1 MSVLIRLAERNYFSV
16 LTKLQGVAY
25 MSKASPA
32 WIEGE
37 EVGEFR
43 VIRFKP
49 KRDEVQKKKIE
60 RKNVPPPRANQMPT
74 DQDWP
79 SVWPGQRS
87 FHPAVV
93 PLPVRQGYPK
103 RNQAPP
109 GKFANTEL
117 MKIPNFLHLTP
128 PAIKRH
134 CDALKQ
140 FCTEWPIGIEN
151 DEKCEKYFPLEIITS
166 DYCWSS
172 PSIREPLSRIVSL
185 KIKLSSLNLNT
196 HAKDKLLRLLGSR
209 YDEKNDII
217 TIVADRCPTK
227 KQNLDYAYYLLTAVY
242 HEAWRVEPWEAEKAL
257 ADMEYYDWDKNK
269 SRERLVTIHSWPEP
283 PSNDLDYEKIPH
295 VTEYKI
301 AVSDLINNGEDQ
313 FSINK
318 YRQSVKNLLH
328 LKKIEN

>member
-1 MSVLIRLAERNYFSV
+1 
-16 LTKLQGVAY
+16 
-25 MSKASPA
+25 
-32 WIEGE
+32 
-37 EVGEFR
+37 
-43 VIRFKP
+43 
-49 KRDEVQKKKIE
+49 
-60 RKNVPPPRANQMPT
+60 MPT

-93 PLPVRQGYPK
+93 PLPIRQGYPK

-109 GKFANTEL
+109 GRFANTEL

-134 CDALKQ
+134 CEALKQ
-140 FCTEWPIGIEN
+140 FCTEWPTGIEN

-185 KIKLSSLNLNT
+185 KIKLSSLHLNT

-209 YDEKNDII
+209 YNEKSDVI

-242 HEAWRVEPWEAEKAL
+242 HEAW
-257 ADMEYYDWDKNK
+257 
-269 SRERLVTIHSWPEP
+269 
-283 PSNDLDYEKIPH
+283 
-295 VTEYKI
+295 
-301 AVSDLINNGEDQ
+301 VS
-313 FSINK
+313 
-318 YRQSVKNLLH
+318 
-328 LKKIEN
+328 